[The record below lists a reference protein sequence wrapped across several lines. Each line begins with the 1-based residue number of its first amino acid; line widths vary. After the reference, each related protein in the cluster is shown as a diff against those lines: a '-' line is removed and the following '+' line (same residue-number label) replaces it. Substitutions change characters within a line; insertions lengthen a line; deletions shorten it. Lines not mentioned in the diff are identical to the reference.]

1 MADDDDI
8 PMVVYDDSYEKRY
21 GRKRQEGDDDISPWK
36 FYGAIVLVILMIA
49 AMLAT
54 VMMT

>member
-8 PMVVYDDSYEKRY
+8 PMIVYDESYEKRY
-21 GRKRQEGDDDISPWK
+21 GRKPQEGDDDISPWK
-36 FYGAIVLVILMIA
+36 FYGAIALVV
-49 AMLAT
+49 AMLAGMLAA